1 MEARASISGATR
13 LPYFEV
19 LSYIG
24 VALALAVLPPIG
36 ASQFLATN
44 TRQKWVES
52 SHPWRQ
58 EPA

>member
-1 MEARASISGATR
+1 MGQGCVMT

-19 LSYIG
+19 LSYLG
-24 VALALAVLPPIG
+24 VALALVVLPPIEMH
-36 ASQFLATN
+36 QFLAPN

-52 SHPWRQ
+52 SHLWRQ